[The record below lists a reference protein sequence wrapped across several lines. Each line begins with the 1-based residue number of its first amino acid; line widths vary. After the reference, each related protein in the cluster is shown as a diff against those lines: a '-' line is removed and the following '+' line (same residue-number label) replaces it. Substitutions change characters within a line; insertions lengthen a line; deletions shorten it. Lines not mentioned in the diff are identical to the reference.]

1 MAKLITPAE
10 RIARARELIK
20 NARALAVPPDPGW
33 QDYSYVSRV
42 KDLMRQAKDLLKLIP
57 LNESVSPEQKL
68 EAQEIIK
75 EIEKVEK
82 EILHRFVI

>member
-10 RIARARELIK
+10 RIVRARELIK
-20 NARALAVPPDPGW
+20 NPRALAIPPDPGW

-42 KDLMRQAKDLLKLIP
+42 KDLMRQSKDLIKFIP
-57 LNESVSPEQKL
+57 QNAGVSPEQKQD
-68 EAQEIIK
+68 AQELLR

-82 EILHRFVI
+82 EILERFV

>member
-20 NARALAVPPDPGW
+20 NARALAIPPDPGW

-42 KDLMRQAKDLLKLIP
+42 KDLMRQAKDLIKFIP
-57 LNESVSPEQKL
+57 QNAGVSPEQKQ
-68 EAQEIIK
+68 EAQELIR
-75 EIEKVEK
+75 ETEKVEK
-82 EILHRFVI
+82 EILERFV